1 MTVRPP
7 DPVLARFSQFVA
19 GQMGLHFPPQRAS
32 DLQRGIRSAAR
43 EFGFEKTADCIE
55 WLMSAALTRRQVEI
69 LAGNLTVGETYFF
82 REKRTFE
89 IFEEHVLPEL
99 TRLRRGGERQLRIW
113 SAACCSGE
121 EPYSIA
127 ISLRK
132 TLPDFADWRLTILG
146 SDINPRFLHKAAQGV
161 FTEWSFRNTPAW
173 LKARNFA
180 KVGNGLWEIRPEIK
194 RMVSFSHINLAE
206 DIYPSLLNDTHAVDV
221 IFCRNVLIYF
231 APEQVKRVVQNF
243 YRCLTDGGWLVLS
256 PSETS
261 HVLFAQ
267 FAPVNFDGAILYRKD
282 STRTAPADR
291 RVAQLEEAPPVF
303 FQPPPELAAAPGRMA
318 PQVREPRAL
327 AESERAQSPPGAWDH
342 ALALYAQ
349 GRYAETA
356 DTVAAL
362 FSSQPVEPRAMAL
375 MARALANQGNLADAL
390 GWCDKFVAA
399 DKLNP
404 GAHYL
409 RASVLHE
416 QGNLEEAVRSFKRV
430 LYLDPDFVLA
440 HFALGNLARNAG
452 KLREA
457 DRHFEYAL
465 ALARAQPHDGI
476 LPESDG
482 IMAGRLAEILMGL
495 MQSGATGG
503 IGGLNATK
511 NNARTTDG

>member
-1 MTVRPP
+1 MTALHS

-19 GQMGLHFPPQRAS
+19 GQMGLHFPAQRAP

-55 WLMSAALTRRQVEI
+55 WLMSAPLTRSQIEI

-146 SDINPRFLHKAAQGV
+146 SDINPRFLQKAARGV
-161 FTEWSFRNTPAW
+161 FTDWSFRNAPAW

-180 KVGNGLWEIRPEIK
+180 NAGNGLWEILPAIK

-243 YRCLTDGGWLVLS
+243 YRCLTEGGWLVLS

-261 HVLFAQ
+261 HVLFPQ
-267 FAPVNFDGAILYRKD
+267 FVPVNFDGAILYRKD
-282 STRTAPADR
+282 STRTRPVDMR
-291 RVAQLEEAPPVF
+291 APPLVETTLVH
-303 FQPPPELAAAPGRMA
+303 FQPPPALVAETGATG
-318 PQVREPRAL
+318 PQVRGPA
-327 AESERAQSPPGAWDH
+327 P
-342 ALALYAQ
+342 
-349 GRYAETA
+349 YAETA

-362 FSSQPVEPRAMAL
+362 LSSQPVEPRAMAL

-390 GWCDKFVAA
+390 GWCDKVIAA

-416 QGNLEEAVRSFKRV
+416 QGNPDEAARSFKRA
-430 LYLDPDFVLA
+430 LYVDPDFVLA

-457 DRHFEYAL
+457 DRHFRYAL
-465 ALARAQPHDGI
+465 ALTRAQPPDGI
-476 LPESDG
+476 LPESEG
-482 IMAGRLAEILMGL
+482 ITAGRLAEIITAL
-495 MQSGATGG
+495 MQAQT
-503 IGGLNATK
+503 A
-511 NNARTTDG
+511 A